1 MAPCKLISALTWV
14 ININF
19 IMCHSD
25 LLKGKTRRWAW
36 AQAMLDYSLSFAHSF
51 KTTAW
56 QTLLLG
62 LKVSMK
68 WKFSFLNAFYW
79 SYCEQVIHAYISIY
93 LLFFFTFTYLLWS
106 QNVKPQ
112 CFGEITDFTSDI
124 QYFSNNF
131 VHINPT
137 SFLQLTAKSFGFD
150 PYFFQGIFFTVYWLQ

>member
-51 KTTAW
+51 KTNAW

-68 WKFSFLNAFYW
+68 WKFCFLNAFYW
-79 SYCEQVIHAYISIY
+79 SYCEQVNPCIYIN
-93 LLFFFTFTYLLWS
+93 LFTFFFYVYIFTLK
-106 QNVKPQ
+106 QNVIPQ

-124 QYFSNNF
+124 QYFSNHF

-137 SFLQLTAKSFGFD
+137 SFLQLTAK
-150 PYFFQGIFFTVYWLQ
+150 